1 MNFGPLLLTVVLASR
16 PAPPEPS
23 SRRGYVQALVLA
35 SYHPAASNSYHR
47 ESPNLHGTAPAVSV
61 SAGGFLSPSLAL
73 EGEFVY
79 GGTVSAPQRFSYFS
93 SEDYLAGS
101 RDLLFN
107 ELLRYRPG
115 GRAPVEIAVGGGY
128 ALTTVSETSI
138 VSQSGSPTT
147 GSPGTILHPPDR
159 SRRLHAP
166 TLTAGLDGTVRISER
181 ASFTPG
187 FRFRWI
193 HRPDARYGETHGIA
207 RYAFEF
213 GAGIRFW

>member
-1 MNFGPLLLTVVLASR
+1 MILAPFLLSAALAQTAA
-16 PAPPEPS
+16 APPQTR
-23 SRRGYVQALVLA
+23 RRGYVQALLLA
-35 SYHPAASNSYHR
+35 SYHPAASDSYHR

-79 GGTVSAPQRFSYFS
+79 GRTVSAPQRFSYFS

-128 ALTTVSETSI
+128 ALTTVSEKSI
-138 VSQSGSPTT
+138 VSVSGNPATVS
-147 GSPGTILHPPDR
+147 HPPDR
-159 SRRLHAP
+159 SRRQHAP
-166 TLTAGLDGTVRISER
+166 TLTAGVDGTVRISRR
-181 ASFTPG
+181 ASFT
-187 FRFRWI
+187 R
-193 HRPDARYGETHGIA
+193 
-207 RYAFEF
+207 
-213 GAGIRFW
+213 

>member
-1 MNFGPLLLTVVLASR
+1 MILSPFFLSAALAQTAA
-16 PAPPEPS
+16 APPETR
-23 SRRGYVQALVLA
+23 RRGYVQALVLA
-35 SYHPAASNSYHR
+35 SYHPAASDSYHR
-47 ESPNLHGTAPAVSV
+47 ESPNLRGTAPAVSV

-73 EGEFVY
+73 EGELVH
-79 GGTVSAPQRFSYFS
+79 GWTVSAPQRFSYFS

-128 ALTTVSETSI
+128 ALTTVSEKSI
-138 VSQSGSPTT
+138 VSTSSNPA
-147 GSPGTILHPPDR
+147 TISHPPDR
-159 SRRLHAP
+159 SRRQHAP
-166 TLTAGLDGTVRISER
+166 TLTAGVDGTVRISAR

>member
-1 MNFGPLLLTVVLASR
+1 MILAPFLLSAALAQTAA
-16 PAPPEPS
+16 APPQTR
-23 SRRGYVQALVLA
+23 RRGYVQALLLA
-35 SYHPAASNSYHR
+35 SYHPAASDSYHR

-61 SAGGFLSPSLAL
+61 SAGGFLSPSLGL

-79 GGTVSAPQRFSYFS
+79 GRTVSAPQRFSYFS

-115 GRAPVEIAVGGGY
+115 GRASVEIAVGGGY
-128 ALTTVSETSI
+128 ALTTVSEKSI
-138 VSQSGSPTT
+138 VSVSGNPATVS
-147 GSPGTILHPPDR
+147 HPPDR
-159 SRRLHAP
+159 SRRQHAP
-166 TLTAGLDGTVRISER
+166 TLTAGVDGTVRISRR

-207 RYAFEF
+207 RYAFEL

>member
-1 MNFGPLLLTVVLASR
+1 MILAPFFLSAALAQTAAA
-16 PAPPEPS
+16 PAETR
-23 SRRGYVQALVLA
+23 RRGDAQALVLA
-35 SYHPAASNSYHR
+35 SYHPVASDSYHR
-47 ESPNLHGTAPAVSV
+47 ESPNLQGTAPAVSV

-79 GGTVSAPQRFSYFS
+79 GRTVSAPQRFSYFS

-128 ALTTVSETSI
+128 ALTTVSEKSI
-138 VSQSGSPTT
+138 VSQSGNPA
-147 GSPGTILHPPDR
+147 TISHPPDR
-159 SRRLHAP
+159 SRQLHAA
-166 TLTAGLDGTVRISER
+166 TLTAGVDGTVRISGR

-193 HRPDARYGETHGIA
+193 HRPDARYGETHGIG

>member
-1 MNFGPLLLTVVLASR
+1 MILAPFFLSASLAQTAA
-16 PAPPEPS
+16 APPDAR
-23 SRRGYVQALVLA
+23 RRGYVQALVHA
-35 SYHPAASNSYHR
+35 SYHPAASTSYHR
-47 ESPNLHGTAPAVSV
+47 ESPNLTGTTAALSV
-61 SAGGFLSPSLAL
+61 SAGGFLSRSIGL

-107 ELLRYRPG
+107 ELVRFRPG
-115 GRAPVEIAVGGGY
+115 GRASVELVAGGGY
-128 ALTTVSETSI
+128 ALTTVSEKSI
-138 VSQSGSPTT
+138 VSTSGNPA
-147 GSPGTILHPPDR
+147 TISHPPDR
-159 SRRLHAP
+159 SRRLHAL
-166 TLTAGLDGTVRISER
+166 TFTAGLDGTVRISRR

-193 HRPDARYGETHGIA
+193 HRPDATFGETHGIA

>member
-1 MNFGPLLLTVVLASR
+1 MILAPFLLSAALAQTAAA
-16 PAPPEPS
+16 APERR
-23 SRRGYVQALVLA
+23 RRGYAQALALA
-35 SYHPAASNSYHR
+35 SYHPKASASYHR
-47 ESPNLHGTAPAVSV
+47 ESPNLQGTAPAVSV

-79 GGTVSAPQRFSYFS
+79 GRTVSAPQRFSYFS

-115 GRAPVEIAVGGGY
+115 GRAPVEIVGGGGY
-128 ALTTVSETSI
+128 ALTTVSEKSI
-138 VSQSGSPTT
+138 VLQTVPV
-147 GSPGTILHPPDR
+147 TISHPPDR
-159 SRRLHAP
+159 SRRQHAP
-166 TLTAGLDGTVRISER
+166 TLTAGVDGTVRISR
-181 ASFTPG
+181 RVSFTPG

>member
-1 MNFGPLLLTVVLASR
+1 MILSPFFLSAALAQTAA
-16 PAPPEPS
+16 APPETR
-23 SRRGYVQALVLA
+23 RRGYVQALVLA
-35 SYHPAASNSYHR
+35 SYHPAASDSYHR
-47 ESPNLHGTAPAVSV
+47 ESPNLRGTAPAVSV

-73 EGEFVY
+73 EGELVH
-79 GGTVSAPQRFSYFS
+79 GWTVSAPQRFSYFS

-128 ALTTVSETSI
+128 ALTTVSEKSI
-138 VSQSGSPTT
+138 VSTSGNPA
-147 GSPGTILHPPDR
+147 TISHPPDR
-159 SRRLHAP
+159 SRRQHAP
-166 TLTAGLDGTVRISER
+166 TLTAGVDGTVRISAR

>member
-1 MNFGPLLLTVVLASR
+1 MILAPFFLSAALAQTGA
-16 PAPPEPS
+16 APPETR
-23 SRRGYVQALVLA
+23 RRGYAQALVLA
-35 SYHPAASNSYHR
+35 SYHPVASDSYHR
-47 ESPNLHGTAPAVSV
+47 EFPNLQGTAPAVSV

-93 SEDYLAGS
+93 SEDYIAGS

-115 GRAPVEIAVGGGY
+115 GRAPVEIVVGGGY
-128 ALTTVSETSI
+128 ALTTVSEKSI
-138 VSQSGSPTT
+138 VSTSGNPA
-147 GSPGTILHPPDR
+147 TISHPPDR
-159 SRRLHAP
+159 SRRQHAP
-166 TLTAGLDGTVRISER
+166 TLTAGVDGTVRISAR

-207 RYAFEF
+207 RYAVEF

>member
-1 MNFGPLLLTVVLASR
+1 MTIGPLLLTVVLASR
-16 PAPPEPS
+16 PVPPKPS

-35 SYHPAASNSYHR
+35 SYHPKASNSYHR
-47 ESPNLHGTAPAVSV
+47 EFPNLQGTAPAVSV

-79 GGTVSAPQRFSYFS
+79 GRTVSAPQRFSYFS

-128 ALTTVSETSI
+128 ALTTVSEKSI
-138 VSQSGSPTT
+138 VSTSGNPA
-147 GSPGTILHPPDR
+147 TISHPPDR
-159 SRRLHAP
+159 SRRQHAP
-166 TLTAGLDGTVRISER
+166 TLTAGVDGTVRISGR

-187 FRFRWI
+187 VRFRWI

-207 RYAFEF
+207 RYAFEL